1 MATTALSNILKDAEK
16 QELVIRVIWAVFNA
30 EKSHLHI
37 RVGGFFSFDASG
49 VVRDW
54 LTQKFGP
61 EPTTTMPLVTSGEAT
76 DHSEV

>member
-1 MATTALSNILKDAEK
+1 MANTALNNILKDASQK
-16 QELVIRVIWAVFNA
+16 ELVVRVVWAVFNA

-61 EPTTTMPLVTSGEAT
+61 EPTVAMPLVAS
-76 DHSEV
+76 DSEQSEPA